1 MGRCFLF
8 VKNCRGCECVDEK
21 DNDVFSIAAKRK
33 ENTKKI
39 KEEAKDA
46 VVVWSTKPGT
56 RRRAPGPRRADS
68 PAQNT
73 HFGCQGTRHRH
84 PARPQ
89 RRSLCLAPADIL
101 STVANI
107 PGIMLLRVCVLDTEL
122 GFGVPVRCLR
132 RASEHPHGLDL

>member
-1 MGRCFLF
+1 MQWSYGAQSQEHDGVLQGPAAPIRLH
-8 VKNCRGCECVDEK
+8 RTHTL
-21 DNDVFSIAAKRK
+21 AAKAR
-33 ENTKKI
+33 
-39 KEEAKDA
+39 
-46 VVVWSTKPGT
+46 GT
-56 RRRAPGPRRADS
+56 D
-68 PAQNT
+68 T
-73 HFGCQGTRHRH
+73 